1 MNPQRRPPLETS
13 FSSLNLDPQEHIRR
27 ARNGDQASLAWI
39 AETYTPLAY
48 RTAARFTKSDADSR
62 DIAHDSMLK
71 VFTRLSQYSSDWRF
85 STWVRTIAKNTALD
99 LIRKRQKLSWSEVP
113 DVADSEPTADQT
125 LERQQVREMVRTAL
139 SELPPIYREVLEMHH
154 FQDLKYREI
163 ASSLDIPIGTVMNRI
178 FRARTKMRSALADRA
193 A

>member
-1 MNPQRRPPLETS
+1 
-13 FSSLNLDPQEHIRR
+13 
-27 ARNGDQASLAWI
+27 
-39 AETYTPLAY
+39 
-48 RTAARFTKSDADSR
+48 
-62 DIAHDSMLK
+62 MLK

-99 LIRKRQKLSWSEVP
+99 LIRKRRKLSWSEVP